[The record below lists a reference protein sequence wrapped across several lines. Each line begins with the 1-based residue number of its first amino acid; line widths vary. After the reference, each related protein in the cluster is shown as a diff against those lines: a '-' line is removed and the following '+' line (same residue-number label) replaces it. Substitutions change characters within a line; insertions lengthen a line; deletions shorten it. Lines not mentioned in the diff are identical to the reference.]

1 MQLIIPA
8 LRKLSHLNAFLLA
21 TGRNAGMLCMMV
33 MVAII
38 LAQVFYRYVLGN
50 ALAWPEELA
59 RFLMLWATGL
69 MAPTAYR
76 RGAFVGIDMLVS
88 YLPKSIDAAISILLM
103 LLSLLVIVVAT
114 RIGFAEAA
122 GFGGRATLTSLKV
135 PASLDFQTWMKVPRA
150 WMMYS
155 LAICFLLLALVNVE
169 MILRKIVSLAGREDT
184 LLPIPEAATTGAE

>member
-1 MQLIIPA
+1 MQMIIPA
-8 LRKLSHLNAFLLA
+8 LRRLSHINAFLLA
-21 TGRNAGMLCMMV
+21 IGRNAGMVCMMV
-33 MVAII
+33 MVVII

-76 RGAFVGIDMLVS
+76 RGAFIGIDMLVS
-88 YLPKSIDAAISILLM
+88 YLPKSVDAAISLFLM
-103 LLSLLVIVVAT
+103 FLSLLVILVAVN
-114 RIGFAEAA
+114 IGFTEAN

-135 PASLDFQTWMKVPRA
+135 PASLDFQTWMKVPRS

-155 LAICFLLLALVNVE
+155 MAICFALLALVNVE
-169 MILRKIVSLAGREDT
+169 MILRKIVTLAGREDE
-184 LLPIPEAATTGAE
+184 LLLIPEAATIGAE

>member
-8 LRKLSHLNAFLLA
+8 LRGLSHMNAFLLA
-21 TGRNAGMLCMMV
+21 IGRNAGMLCMMV
-33 MVAII
+33 MVVII
-38 LAQVFYRYVLGN
+38 LAQVFFRYVLGN

-88 YLPKSIDAAISILLM
+88 YLPKSVDASISLM
-103 LLSLLVIVVAT
+103 LMSLSLLVIVVAVQ
-114 RIGFAEAA
+114 IGFTEAG

-135 PASLDFQTWMKVPRA
+135 PVSLDFQIWMKVPRS

-155 LAICFLLLALVNVE
+155 LAIGFSLLALVNIE
-169 MILRKIVSLAGREDT
+169 MILRKIVLLAGHGET
-184 LLPIPEAATTGAE
+184 LVMIPEATTPGAE

>member
-1 MQLIIPA
+1 MQMIIPA
-8 LRKLSHLNAFLLA
+8 LRRLSHINAFLLA
-21 TGRNAGMLCMMV
+21 IGRNAGMVCMMV
-33 MVAII
+33 MVVII

-76 RGAFVGIDMLVS
+76 RGAFIGIDMLVS
-88 YLPKSIDAAISILLM
+88 YLPKSVDAAISLFLM
-103 LLSLLVIVVAT
+103 FLSLLVILVAVN
-114 RIGFAEAA
+114 IGFTEAN

-155 LAICFLLLALVNVE
+155 MAICFALLALVNVE
-169 MILRKIVSLAGREDT
+169 MILRKIVTLAGREDE
-184 LLPIPEAATTGAE
+184 LLLIPEAATIGAE

>member
-1 MQLIIPA
+1 MQLIIPP
-8 LRKLSHLNAFLLA
+8 LRGLSHLNAFLLSI
-21 TGRNAGMLCMMV
+21 GRNAGMLCMMV
-33 MVAII
+33 MVFII
-38 LAQVFYRYVLGN
+38 LLQVFYRYVLGN

-88 YLPKSIDAAISILLM
+88 YLPKSIDAAISLGLM
-103 LLSLLVIVVAT
+103 IMSLVVIVFSVQ
-114 RIGFAEAA
+114 IGFAEAG

-135 PASLDFQTWMKVPRA
+135 PTSFDLQTWMKVPRA

-155 LAICFLLLALVNVE
+155 LAIGFVLLAMVNVE
-169 MILRKIVSLAGREDT
+169 LILRKIVSLAGYADD
-184 LLPIPEAATTGAE
+184 LLEIPESAATGAE

>member
-1 MQLIIPA
+1 MQMIIPA
-8 LRKLSHLNAFLLA
+8 LRRLSHINAFLLA
-21 TGRNAGMLCMMV
+21 IGRNAGMVCMMV
-33 MVAII
+33 MVVII

-76 RGAFVGIDMLVS
+76 RGAFIGIDMLVS
-88 YLPKSIDAAISILLM
+88 YLPKSVDAAISLFLM
-103 LLSLLVIVVAT
+103 FLSLLVILVAVN
-114 RIGFAEAA
+114 IGFTEAN

-155 LAICFLLLALVNVE
+155 LAICFALLALVNVE
-169 MILRKIVSLAGREDT
+169 MILRKIVTLAGREDE
-184 LLPIPEAATTGAE
+184 LLLIPEAATIGAE

>member
-1 MQLIIPA
+1 MV
-8 LRKLSHLNAFLLA
+8 
-21 TGRNAGMLCMMV
+21 CMMV
-33 MVAII
+33 MVVII

-76 RGAFVGIDMLVS
+76 RGAFIGIDMLVS
-88 YLPKSIDAAISILLM
+88 YLPKSVDAAISLFLM
-103 LLSLLVIVVAT
+103 FLSLLVILVAVN
-114 RIGFAEAA
+114 IGFTEAN

-155 LAICFLLLALVNVE
+155 MAICFALLALVNVE
-169 MILRKIVSLAGREDT
+169 MILRKIVTLAGREDE
-184 LLPIPEAATTGAE
+184 LLLIPEAATIGAE

>member
-1 MQLIIPA
+1 
-8 LRKLSHLNAFLLA
+8 
-21 TGRNAGMLCMMV
+21 MLCMMV